1 MIRIHKFS
9 VTNNQIHCTT
19 YELLTSG
26 SIQTTSARFIFQDW
40 EDYPTRV
47 AVFRSEPCG
56 KRDIAILLKGD
67 ECTIPWE
74 ALVYPGILHV
84 GVYGLS
90 KDGKRLPTIWCEA
103 GTILQGSADYLTK
116 EPDPTPSIW
125 EQQLN
130 LKADNLKYDGVKLEL
145 RSGSKTL
152 SEVQILGGTGDGDV
166 VILPGEKGDKGDKG
180 DPGPEG
186 PQGPKGD
193 RGEQGPEGP
202 KGDPGEDGFSPI
214 VSVEPIDGGHRITI
228 QDATSTKTFDVL
240 DGQNGSGNGGSSDF
254 ITIQDTNVQSLS
266 QLAEY
271 GIVQDACCVHLINS
285 NLGMKFV
292 NDIVYVIPAAH
303 EVKVITMDNA
313 TITIT
318 VNANTGAF
326 KNVSINRVDAQI
338 ESLETTVNNLVDN
351 FIPGS
356 GSSVIN
362 RCVWIYAAG
371 DDISLFA
378 NGATNVAGSSEFV
391 GSMPEVS
398 ENNIGLILVNSKLY
412 WTKFN
417 ITAIATD
424 AVTQEFTQDPI
435 VIGPIAGG
443 SIWESVLFLVNHNKA
458 PKVNDY
464 FNITPDRIYGAIPVN
479 GEHYTLIVF
488 APEGLFDC
496 TCEVVDYTP
505 GKWATQVKVTTVSG
519 VGTYSKDEID
529 AKIEAIELTPGP
541 QGPKGD
547 KGDPGEE
554 GPQGDFGAT
563 FIPSVSEDGILS
575 WTNNGDLPNPEPVNI
590 KTFSLPPGGTT
601 GQVLVKASDADGDVV
616 WATVSGISSL
626 EAISILT
633 PPNKTS
639 YEVGETFDPD
649 GMSVLAA
656 FSDGSTAPISNSSL
670 TFTPDGP
677 LDESTSSITVSFTS
691 GVQTV
696 TTQQPITVSNTHIYG
711 AEWDGTA
718 TTAWTRTDDS
728 ALFTDPVPYVA
739 GATAY
744 GSPFDNLQPWSGMV
758 KSTRVGGVMVAIPK
772 FWYKITQNGDGMKI
786 QIADKATGGFYVSP
800 AHMDRGDG
808 QGERDVVYIGRYH
821 CGTDFK
827 SNTAQLPKANTTR
840 ADFRTSIH
848 ALGANIWQGDFA
860 LRFTI
865 WLLYIVEFA
874 DWNSQ
879 AKIGY
884 GCGDNSVTGSMGYTD
899 SMPYHTGTT
908 QSSRMT
914 YGLGTQYRNIEGL
927 WDNVYDFLDGCYNDS
942 NGLNI
947 ILNPSN
953 FSDSSGGNAIGVP
966 ESGYPA
972 GFAVSSAAGFPA
984 FYPNKTG
991 GQDSTFS
998 CDNWSFIASYPVVFA
1013 GGGYSQG
1020 GSLGLFYVNC
1030 AGASVQHA
1038 NRGSRL
1044 QELP

>member
-1 MIRIHKFS
+1 M
-9 VTNNQIHCTT
+9 
-19 YELLTSG
+19 
-26 SIQTTSARFIFQDW
+26 
-40 EDYPTRV
+40 
-47 AVFRSEPCG
+47 
-56 KRDIAILLKGD
+56 
-67 ECTIPWE
+67 IPWE
-74 ALVYPGILHV
+74 ALIYPGILHV

-125 EQQLN
+125 EQQLG
-130 LKADNLKYDGVKLEL
+130 LKGDNLKYDGTKLEL
-145 RSGSKTL
+145 RSGSTTI

-166 VILPGEKGDKGDKG
+166 VILPGEKGDKGD
-180 DPGPEG
+180 PGPEG

-193 RGEQGPEGP
+193 PGEQGPEGP
-202 KGDPGEDGFSPI
+202 KGDKGDPGEQGPKGEQGDPGEDGFSPI

-318 VNANTGAF
+318 VKIETGAF

-356 GSSVIN
+356 GSGVIN

-378 NGATNVAGSSEFV
+378 NGATNVAGSNEFV

-398 ENNIGLILVNSKLY
+398 ENNIGLILVNGKFY

-417 ITAIATD
+417 ITAIARD
-424 AVTQEFTQDPI
+424 AVTQKFTQDPI
-435 VIGPIAGG
+435 LIGPITGG
-443 SIWESVLFLVNHNKA
+443 SIWENTLFLVNHNKA

-519 VGTYSKDEID
+519 VSTYSKDEID
-529 AKIEAIELTPGP
+529 AKLEAIELTPGPQGPKGDKGDPGEEGPKGPKGDKGDPGEEGP

-575 WTNNGDLPNPEPVNI
+575 WTNNGDLPNPDPVNI
-590 KTFSLPPGGTT
+590 KGPSGDAGSGADLTFGDGFTQDGNNVSVTTPVRDLTQEEYDALPEGEKNTGLIFLPDDSPGSSGGSGGAGVPSGFIGMWSGTEIPDGWALCDGT
-601 GQVLVKASDADGDVV
+601 NGTPDLRGRFVLGESNSHAM
-616 WATVSGISSL
+616 
-626 EAISILT
+626 
-633 PPNKTS
+633 
-639 YEVGETFDPD
+639 GET
-649 GMSVLAA
+649 G
-656 FSDGSTAPISNSSL
+656 GSEKVTL
-670 TFTPDGP
+670 TEAQMPKHK
-677 LDESTSSITVSFTS
+677 
-691 GVQTV
+691 
-696 TTQQPITVSNTHIYG
+696 HIYSRHG
-711 AEWDGTA
+711 YSTQ
-718 TTAWTRTDDS
+718 
-728 ALFTDPVPYVA
+728 YVNA
-739 GATAY
+739 
-744 GSPFDNLQPWSGMV
+744 NLS
-758 KSTRVGGVMVAIPK
+758 
-772 FWYKITQNGDGMKI
+772 NGDYKG
-786 QIADKATGGFYVSP
+786 A
-800 AHMDRGDG
+800 
-808 QGERDVVYIGRYH
+808 
-821 CGTDFK
+821 
-827 SNTAQLPKANTTR
+827 NTLASSGANTTE
-840 ADFRTSIH
+840 T
-848 ALGANIWQGDFA
+848 GDSQPHPNMPPYYVLA
-860 LRFTI
+860 
-865 WLLYIVEFA
+865 YIM
-874 DWNSQ
+874 
-879 AKIGY
+879 K
-884 GCGDNSVTGSMGYTD
+884 
-899 SMPYHTGTT
+899 
-908 QSSRMT
+908 
-914 YGLGTQYRNIEGL
+914 L
-927 WDNVYDFLDGCYNDS
+927 
-942 NGLNI
+942 
-947 ILNPSN
+947 
-953 FSDSSGGNAIGVP
+953 
-966 ESGYPA
+966 
-972 GFAVSSAAGFPA
+972 
-984 FYPNKTG
+984 
-991 GQDSTFS
+991 
-998 CDNWSFIASYPVVFA
+998 
-1013 GGGYSQG
+1013 
-1020 GSLGLFYVNC
+1020 
-1030 AGASVQHA
+1030 
-1038 NRGSRL
+1038 
-1044 QELP
+1044 